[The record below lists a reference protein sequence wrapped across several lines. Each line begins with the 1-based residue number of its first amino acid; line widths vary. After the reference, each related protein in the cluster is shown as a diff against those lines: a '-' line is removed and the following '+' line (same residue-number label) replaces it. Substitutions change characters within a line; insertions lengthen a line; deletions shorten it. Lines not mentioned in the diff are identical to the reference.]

1 MDLMSQAL
9 DQLRLRRATY
19 REQHFTAPWSLPQ
32 AEGAAGLYVVLGGP
46 SLLTQRS
53 DSYSLAAGDLV
64 ILPLGSAHTMSS
76 PPSSQRGATNE
87 LLSAALEFEAPDHPL
102 LGVLPSVIHAT
113 PERLRENPRYALYLR
128 QLVEEARSE
137 RDGSDALAMRLT
149 EMLFIEAMRFFAPPP
164 GVECP
169 VGGWFSGLS
178 DPAVRRALSAIHEEP
193 GRDWTVDA
201 LAKVAGK
208 SRSAFAAHFTHI
220 MRETPAGYLTRW
232 RMFQGRALLRQTDLA
247 LDDIAQRVG
256 YGSAAAFSLAFVR
269 AHGAAP
275 GTYRKQ
281 HLAQLSAR
289 APSTAGNRSDASRNV
304 RKI

>member
-32 AEGAAGLYVVLGGP
+32 PEGAAGLYVVLGGR
-46 SLLTQRS
+46 SLLTQGS
-53 DSYSLAAGDLV
+53 ASYSLDAGDLV
-64 ILPLGSAHTMSS
+64 ILPLGSAHVVSS
-76 PPSSQRGATNE
+76 PPRSQRGATSE
-87 LLSAALEFEAPDHPL
+87 LLSGALEFEAPDHPL

-137 RDGSDALAMRLT
+137 LDGSDALATRLT
-149 EMLFIEAMRFFAPPP
+149 EVLFIEAMRFFPPPP

-201 LAKVAGK
+201 LAKLAGK
-208 SRSAFAAHFTHI
+208 SRSAFAAHFTHV

-232 RMFQGRALLRQTDLA
+232 RMFQGRALLRQTDLS

-281 HLAQLSAR
+281 HLAQLSGR
-289 APSTAGNRSDASRNV
+289 APSPTGNSPAASGSV

>member
-1 MDLMSQAL
+1 MDPMSQAL

-32 AEGAAGLYVVLGGP
+32 AAGAAGIYVVLDGR
-46 SLLTQRS
+46 SLLTQGS
-53 DSYSLAAGDLV
+53 ASYPLDTGDLV
-64 ILPLGSAHTMSS
+64 ILPLGSAHTVSS
-76 PPSSQRGATNE
+76 PPHIARGATNE
-87 LLSAALEFEAPDHPL
+87 LLSGALEFEAPDHPL

-113 PERLRENPRYALYLR
+113 PARLRENPHYSLYLR

-137 RDGSDALAMRLT
+137 RDGADALATRLT
-149 EMLFIEAMRFFAPPP
+149 EVLFIEAMRSFPPPP

-208 SRSAFAAHFTHI
+208 SRSAFAAHFAHV
-220 MRETPAGYLTRW
+220 MRETPAVYLTRW

-269 AHGAAP
+269 EHGAAP

-281 HLAQLSAR
+281 HLAQLTAR
-289 APSTAGNRSDASRNV
+289 APSPTGNTPASSRSV